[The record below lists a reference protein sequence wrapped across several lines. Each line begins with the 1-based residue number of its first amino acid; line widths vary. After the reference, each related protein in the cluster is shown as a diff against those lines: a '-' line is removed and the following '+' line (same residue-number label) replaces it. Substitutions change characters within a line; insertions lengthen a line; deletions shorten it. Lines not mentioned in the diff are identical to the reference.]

1 MRSLRR
7 HLPVRLRQN
16 WRLVGVSLA
25 FLGVVGLVF
34 GSERIRPYV
43 FSASDESGAAVTE
56 NIAGTVDVFDSAAA
70 HDLRLSFTDDDYQR
84 MLDGYFDDG
93 EKEYVEADL
102 TIDGTVVPSVGIR
115 LKGNSTLGGLMRDGV
130 AQQNQRGGG
139 GGPGGGALP
148 EGFEGFP
155 GGAGPQ
161 AGQQGGPG
169 GGGMGGRV
177 SLDTARPEE
186 LPWLIKFDEFAEGR
200 RYQGHQEIAV
210 RVGSGSTSSVMNEA
224 LSLDLIALT
233 GEPIQR
239 YAYSTFAV
247 NDRPAVTRL
256 LIEHP
261 DEQFA
266 DEIGG
271 SVLYKALSTG
281 SFTYKGDDP
290 TGYTEDFKQINMI
303 GSQDLAP
310 VIALMKWVGE
320 ASAEEFDAG
329 LAERVDVRSFAS
341 YVALQNLLLN
351 FDDMSG
357 PGQNYYLRYDLT
369 THKISVVTWDLNL
382 TFQGSATQG
391 PFDAGAFGRRPAG
404 APQAAPQDGQQA
416 APQGDQQGAPQG
428 DQQGAAPQGGQQG
441 QMPQFNQRGGGPDG
455 QGGPGGGRMMG
466 GNALKE
472 KALESASFKAVYQ
485 EVYRDLYQQ
494 LFASGAALR
503 QIDVIAAR
511 LATTDPEAA
520 ATDRAT
526 LKALVE
532 QRTTA
537 LATNEV
543 ITG

>member
-1 MRSLRR
+1 MRLLRR
-7 HLPVRLRQN
+7 RLPVRLRQN

-25 FLGVVGLVF
+25 FLGVVGLLF

-43 FSASDESGAAVTE
+43 FSPSDLSGAAVTE
-56 NIAGTVDVFDSAAA
+56 DVAGTVDIFDSAAA

-84 MLDGYFDDG
+84 MLDDYFDKGD
-93 EKEYVEADL
+93 KEYVEADL

-115 LKGNSTLGGLMRDGV
+115 LKGNSTLGGLARDGV
-130 AQQNQRGGG
+130 AQQRNQRG
-139 GGPGGGALP
+139 GGPGGGGFPGGGQGPGGAPP
-148 EGFEGFP
+148 EGFQGFP
-155 GGAGPQ
+155 GGADAGG
-161 AGQQGGPG
+161 AGQRGQAGPG

-186 LPWLIKFDEFAEGR
+186 LPWLIKFDEFVEGR

-224 LSLDLIALT
+224 LALDLIALT

-239 YAYSTFAV
+239 YTYSTFSV

-266 DEIGG
+266 DELDG

-290 TGYTEDFKQINMI
+290 TGYVNDFKQINLV

-329 LAERVDVRSFAS
+329 LADRVDVRSFAS

-357 PGQNYYLRYDLT
+357 PGQNYYLRYDLAT
-369 THKISVVTWDLNL
+369 RKISVVTWDLNL
-382 TFQGSATQG
+382 TFQGQATQG
-391 PFDAGAFGRRPAG
+391 PFDAGSFGGGGR
-404 APQAAPQDGQQA
+404 GQQA
-416 APQGDQQGAPQG
+416 PGTEGQVPA
-428 DQQGAAPQGGQQG
+428 GGQG
-441 QMPQFNQRGGGPDG
+441 MPQFQQRGEA
-455 QGGPGGGRMMG
+455 GGPGGGRMMG

-472 KALESASFKAVYQ
+472 KALESASFKAVYT
-485 EVYRDLYQQ
+485 EVYRDLYQR
-494 LFASGAALR
+494 LFAGGAALR
-503 QIDVIAAR
+503 QLDVIAAR
-511 LATTDPEAA
+511 LATTDPEVA
-520 ATDRAT
+520 ATDSAT
-526 LKALVE
+526 LRTLVE
-532 QRTTA
+532 QRTAA
-537 LATNEV
+537 LATHEV